1 MFSGLSADS
10 AWVLIALFAAI
21 MLAAASFVV
30 WPVWRAPGTGALSRL
45 LLAGAIA
52 ALVFGIGGGLYL
64 YLGSP
69 GLAVRSVAPP
79 DRKDVPGLVAALSR
93 RMRERPRDLTGWSL
107 LGRGYLSLNDPQQAA
122 VAFRTAS
129 ELAPQQAKPQLL
141 SAYGE
146 ALTLASGT
154 VTPEAESAFRAALA
168 GQPKDFAARF
178 YLGEAYSARRD
189 ATHALALWQGLLRD
203 SPANAPWRAG
213 LVDRMA
219 ALRASVGGAPDIGQ
233 MVEGLAA
240 RLRTAPDDLPG
251 WLRLVRAYVV
261 LGQEAKAR
269 SARVAA
275 RAAMKGR
282 TKDLAALDAEAK
294 ALKLED

>member
-1 MFSGLSADS
+1 MISGVSEGSTWA
-10 AWVLIALFAAI
+10 VIALFVAI
-21 MLAAASFVV
+21 TLAAVGFAV
-30 WPVWRAPGTGALSRL
+30 WPVWRAPGALRL
-45 LLAGAIA
+45 PRMLLAGAFTT
-52 ALVFGIGGGLYL
+52 LVFGIAGGLYL

-69 GLAVRSVAPP
+69 GLAVRAVSPP
-79 DRKDVPGLVAALSR
+79 DTKDVPGLIAALSQ
-93 RMRERPRDLTGWSL
+93 RMRERPRDLTGWTL
-107 LGRGYLSLNDPQQAA
+107 LGRGYLSLNDPAQAA

-129 ELAPQQAKPQLL
+129 ELASPQAKPQLL

-146 ALTLASGT
+146 ALTLAAGT
-154 VTPEAESAFRAALA
+154 VTPEAEAAFRAALA

-189 ATHALALWQGLLRD
+189 TTHALALWQGLLAD
-203 SPANAPWRAG
+203 SPANAPWRAE

-219 ALRASVGGAPDIGQ
+219 GLRAGMGGAPDIGQ

-240 RLRTAPDDLPG
+240 RLRVAPGDVSS
-251 WLRLVRAYVV
+251 WQRLVRAYAV

-269 SARVAA
+269 SALAAA

-282 TKDLAALDAEAK
+282 TNDLAALDAEAR
-294 ALKLED
+294 ALKLAE